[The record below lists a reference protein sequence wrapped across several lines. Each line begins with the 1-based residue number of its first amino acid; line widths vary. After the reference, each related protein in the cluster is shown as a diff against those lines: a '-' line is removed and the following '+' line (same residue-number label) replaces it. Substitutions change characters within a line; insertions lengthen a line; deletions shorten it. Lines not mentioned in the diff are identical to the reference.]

1 MLNSFALE
9 LKKNNVCA
17 IFRIKKKKKMTVPE
31 SAESFMFGGL
41 KRDQFNTA

>member
-17 IFRIKKKKKMTVPE
+17 IFRIKKKKNNDRSWIRRIIHVSE
-31 SAESFMFGGL
+31 A
-41 KRDQFNTA
+41 

>member
-17 IFRIKKKKKMTVPE
+17 IFRIKKKNNDRSWIRRIIHVSE
-31 SAESFMFGGL
+31 A
-41 KRDQFNTA
+41 